1 MLALTFTFFRFH
13 FDAIAHDNDAL
24 FSSVDEVNEIPHNR
38 DVEIPSII
46 ILRGRQSVKKF
57 NKTSVD
63 DLRIFVALYRLK
75 KNGVDLVLSFNFPMN
90 TGEEGIT
97 RTEEQYN
104 TAKETFLS
112 TAASLHVVDF
122 ALFV

>member
-1 MLALTFTFFRFH
+1 MFALTFTFFRYH

-24 FSSVDEVNEIPHNR
+24 SSSVDEVNEIPYNR
-38 DVEIPSII
+38 SDEIPTIV

-63 DLRIFVALYRLK
+63 DLCIFVALYRLK
-75 KNGVDLVLSFNFPMN
+75 KRGVDIVLSFNFPMN
-90 TGEEGIT
+90 TGEGIT
-97 RTEEQYN
+97 STEEFN

-112 TAASLHVVDF
+112 IAASLRVVDF
-122 ALFV
+122 RLFA

>member
-1 MLALTFTFFRFH
+1 M
-13 FDAIAHDNDAL
+13 
-24 FSSVDEVNEIPHNR
+24 NEIPYNR
-38 DVEIPSII
+38 DIEIPSII

-57 NKTSVD
+57 NRSSAD

-75 KNGVDLVLSFNFPMN
+75 KKGVDLVLSFNFPMN
-90 TGEEGIT
+90 TSEGIT

-104 TAKETFLS
+104 TAKETFLC
-112 TAASLHVVDF
+112 TAASLHVIDF

>member
-1 MLALTFTFFRFH
+1 MPALTFTFFRYH

-24 FSSVDEVNEIPHNR
+24 SSSVDKVNEIPYNR
-38 DVEIPSII
+38 GVGIPSVI

-57 NKTSVD
+57 NKTSAD

-75 KNGVDLVLSFNFPMN
+75 EKGVDLVLSLNFPTN
-90 TGEEGIT
+90 TGEGVT

-104 TAKETFLS
+104 TAEETFLS
-112 TAASLHVVDF
+112 IAASLHVVDF
-122 ALFV
+122 TLFV

>member
-24 FSSVDEVNEIPHNR
+24 SSSVDEVKEIPYNR
-38 DVEIPSII
+38 GVKIPSII

-57 NKTSVD
+57 NRTSVD

-75 KNGVDLVLSFNFPMN
+75 EKGVDLVLSLNLPMN
-90 TGEEGIT
+90 TGEGIT

-112 TAASLHVVDF
+112 IAASLHVVDF
-122 ALFV
+122 SLFV

>member
-1 MLALTFTFFRFH
+1 MLALTFALFRYH

-24 FSSVDEVNEIPHNR
+24 SSSVDGVNEIPYNR
-38 DVEIPSII
+38 SDEIPSII
-46 ILRGRQSVKKF
+46 VLRGRQGVRKF

-63 DLRIFVALYRLK
+63 DLRIFMALYRLK
-75 KNGVDLVLSFNFPMN
+75 RRGVDLVLSLNYPMN
-90 TGEEGIT
+90 TSEGVT

-112 TAASLHVVDF
+112 IAASFHVIDF
-122 ALFV
+122 RLFVS

>member
-1 MLALTFTFFRFH
+1 MLALTFAFFRYH

-24 FSSVDEVNEIPHNR
+24 SSSVDEVNEIPYNR
-38 DVEIPSII
+38 DDQIPSVI
-46 ILRGRQSVKKF
+46 ILRGRQGVKKF

-75 KNGVDLVLSFNFPMN
+75 ERSVDLVLSLNFPMN
-90 TGEEGIT
+90 TSEGVT
-97 RTEEQYN
+97 RTDEQYN

-112 TAASLHVVDF
+112 IAASLHVIDF
-122 ALFV
+122 SLFVS